1 MITLT
6 ESIHIDAPFEA
17 LCAWG
22 DNFERE
28 FVRWSPYHLECQL
41 LAGGIGKGDRVRFY
55 EIVMG
60 RDYDVTG
67 TIVESE
73 QDTDR
78 FRFTFRSDAGT
89 ARITFEGRR
98 TAKGCFFTHTES
110 FGLGAPVI
118 GPIINF
124 ILFRVLYRKK
134 ADWELIRA
142 DMALDNRYLAEI
154 LTSGTHPARIAPE
167 RLKHMPPGRP
177 SSAPGKRR

>member
-41 LAGGIGKGDRVRFY
+41 LTGGIGKGDRVRFY

-60 RDYDVTG
+60 RDYDVTAPSWNRSR
-67 TIVESE
+67 TRIASAS
-73 QDTDR
+73 
-78 FRFTFRSDAGT
+78 FRSDAGT

-142 DMALDNRYLAEI
+142 DMALANRYLAEI

-177 SSAPGKRR
+177 FSAPGKRR

>member
-1 MITLT
+1 M
-6 ESIHIDAPFEA
+6 
-17 LCAWG
+17 
-22 DNFERE
+22 
-28 FVRWSPYHLECQL
+28 
-41 LAGGIGKGDRVRFY
+41 RFY

-89 ARITFEGRR
+89 ARITFEGVEPPRAAFLR
-98 TAKGCFFTHTES
+98 IQNPSAW
-110 FGLGAPVI
+110 APLSSA
-118 GPIINF
+118 PSS
-124 ILFRVLYRKK
+124 ILSWFRVLYRKK

-177 SSAPGKRR
+177 FSAPGKRR